1 MAENKINIG
10 LALKAEL
17 DTSQEDLAQLR
28 NEPGLTSKKAKR
40 NLNEVE
46 GLLNS
51 LSATDFTKLK
61 GADLTRVLNQFA
73 KIRDLLDS
81 ASRSLTKFSNEY
93 LEVAKK
99 VEDAREIQLKA
110 TDNYAD
116 ALSRK
121 KSTLADVKINDE
133 GSYFQNKGGRRI
145 TNLKTIVKN
154 YRAGTLRVFN
164 QEGTELQ
171 GPAKQSKLKAT
182 GVPAYS
188 KADSNAAHFK
198 AALDDAT
205 ESLKKLEAQLGQTNP
220 GHELHPTT
228 KTITEHSVGTHNIIA
243 EIKEQG
249 TEETQKSIEKTEQQL
264 EGLSDT
270 ITKQDTVWSK
280 AFKRISLYAIA

>member
-17 DTSQEDLAQLR
+17 ETSQEDLAQLR
-28 NEPGLTSKKAKR
+28 NEPGLKSKKAQR

-81 ASRSLTKFSNEY
+81 ASRSLTNFSNEY

-121 KSTLADVKINDE
+121 KSALADVKIND
-133 GSYFQNKGGRRI
+133 GGTYFQNKGGRRI
-145 TNLKTIVKN
+145 SNLKTIVKN

-171 GPAKQSKLKAT
+171 VAAT
-182 GVPAYS
+182 GIPAYS
-188 KADSNAAHFK
+188 EADSNAARFK

-205 ESLKKLEAQLGQTNP
+205 KSFKELETQLGQINP

-228 KTITEHSVGTHNIIA
+228 KTITERSVGTHNIITG
-243 EIKEQG
+243 IKQQS
-249 TEETQKSIEKTEQQL
+249 TEETQKSIDNTEKQL

-270 ITKQDTVWSK
+270 VTKQDTV
-280 AFKRISLYAIA
+280 